1 MMMLDVIMGLRMSAT
16 GPRKPCKGSK
26 RPQEAS
32 SLGVLEDEFSNVG
45 DFEEGV
51 ASPFL
56 RFTLALDLE
65 PMVPAR
71 ARELTPALRALTSS
85 SQYVFWPSAAPF
97 SIGPGKQC

>member
-1 MMMLDVIMGLRMSAT
+1 MMLGVIMGPRMSAT

-56 RFTLALDLE
+56 RFPLALDLD

-97 SIGPGKQC
+97 SMGPRKQY

>member
-1 MMMLDVIMGLRMSAT
+1 MMLGVIMGPRISAM
-16 GPRKPCKGSK
+16 GPRMPCKGSK

-32 SLGVLEDEFSNVG
+32 SAGFFVDISNVG

-56 RFTLALDLE
+56 RFPFVLVLE
-65 PMVPAR
+65 PIVPAR
-71 ARELTPALRALTSS
+71 AREVTPALRALTSS

-97 SIGPGKQC
+97 SIGPGR

>member
-1 MMMLDVIMGLRMSAT
+1 MMLGVMMGPRMSAT
-16 GPRKPCKGSK
+16 GPRKPCRGSK

-32 SLGVLEDEFSNVG
+32 SLGVREDVSNVG

-56 RFTLALDLE
+56 RFPLALDLE

-97 SIGPGKQC
+97 SIGPGEQR

>member
-1 MMMLDVIMGLRMSAT
+1 MMLGDMIGPRMSAR
-16 GPRKPCKGSK
+16 GPRKPCRGSK

-32 SLGVLEDEFSNVG
+32 SLGVREEEFSNVG
-45 DFEEGV
+45 DLEEGV

-56 RFTLALDLE
+56 RFPLPLALE
-65 PMVPAR
+65 PTVPAR

-97 SIGPGKQC
+97 SIGPGQQC

>member
-1 MMMLDVIMGLRMSAT
+1 MMLGVMMGPRMSAI
-16 GPRKPCKGSK
+16 GPRKPCRGSK

-32 SLGVLEDEFSNVG
+32 SLGVREDVSNVG
-45 DFEEGV
+45 DLEEGV

-56 RFTLALDLE
+56 RFPLALDLE

-97 SIGPGKQC
+97 SIGPGEQR

>member
-1 MMMLDVIMGLRMSAT
+1 MMLGVIIGPRMSTT
-16 GPRKPCKGSK
+16 GPRMPCKGSK

-32 SLGVLEDEFSNVG
+32 SLGFCVDISNVG

-56 RFTLALDLE
+56 RFPLVLVLD

-71 ARELTPALRALTSS
+71 AREVTPALRALTSS
-85 SQYVFWPSAAPF
+85 SQYVF
-97 SIGPGKQC
+97 